1 MPPPR
6 VMIMGIRGSGANTQL
21 LRLNAQYNIP
31 IFRMKELFLAKI
43 REEKEKRKKQRI
55 LDRGFKP

>member
-1 MPPPR
+1 
-6 VMIMGIRGSGANTQL
+6 MIMGIRGSGANTQL